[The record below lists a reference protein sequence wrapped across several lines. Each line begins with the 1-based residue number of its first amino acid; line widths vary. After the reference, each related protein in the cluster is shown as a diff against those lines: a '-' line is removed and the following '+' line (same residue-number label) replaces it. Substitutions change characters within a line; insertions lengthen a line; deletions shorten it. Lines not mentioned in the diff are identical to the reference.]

1 MPEEPVPRYESF
13 QDRLVR
19 EAIERGEFD
28 GLEGAGKPLRMRHVG
43 DPDWWI
49 KDKIERE
56 RIADDLRELEQ
67 QRARR
72 RMQRPR

>member
-1 MPEEPVPRYESF
+1 MPEDPVPRYESF

-28 GLEGAGKPLRMRHVG
+28 GLAGAGKPLKLSRPN

-56 RIADDLRELEQ
+56 RIGDDLRALAKE
-67 QRARR
+67 RAHRR
-72 RMQRPR
+72 AKRR

>member
-1 MPEEPVPRYESF
+1 MPEDPAPRYESF
-13 QDRLVR
+13 QERIIR

-28 GLEGAGKPLRMRHVG
+28 GLKGAGKPLRLENPN

-56 RIADDLRELEQ
+56 RLKDDLRELEKW
-67 QRARR
+67 RANRR
-72 RMQRPR
+72 YR

>member
-1 MPEEPVPRYESF
+1 MPEDPVPRYESF
-13 QDRLVR
+13 QERLIR

-28 GLEGAGKPLRMRHVG
+28 GLKGFGKPLPLKNPH

-56 RIADDLRELEQ
+56 RLKDDLREVAKW
-67 QRARR
+67 RAGRR
-72 RMQRPR
+72 YDN